1 MLQAATQTTSGP
13 KRRRTRAAAK
23 PFWERG
29 FKSHEY
35 WLGALRIGLIE
46 VEPGVQL
53 EMKYR
58 WSAGTHAG
66 QTTTLEEA
74 KHLVE
79 ETILMGGHQLALF
92 DDTPLILSPTR

>member
-1 MLQAATQTTSGP
+1 MPQVTPQAAPEP
-13 KRRRTRAAAK
+13 KRRRTRAASK

-29 FKSHEY
+29 YKCHGY
-35 WLGALRIGLIE
+35 WLGKLRIGVVE
-46 VEPGVQL
+46 VEPGEQL

-66 QTTTLEEA
+66 QTTTLKEA
-74 KHLVE
+74 KQLVE